1 MIFGRQL
8 AKIFSKR
15 ANPPKGARVP
25 GQQPT
30 ENKYRG
36 AQTPKPRRKTMK
48 EAVKKTVSSIRRKTA
63 KKKKR

>member
-1 MIFGRQL
+1 MIFGRRL

-15 ANPPKGARVP
+15 ANPPKGSQAP
-25 GQQPT
+25 GEKPA

-36 AQTPKPRRKTMK
+36 AEKPKPRRKTMK
-48 EAVKKTVSSIRRKTA
+48 EAVKKTVTSIRRKTA